1 MNKREKDAI
10 KIGEAFD
17 KINDPE
23 EKWTVLV
30 MLLTGFLIEEIK
42 EDHYETCLKDIM
54 QDTLDTVKE
63 AETKSLEDIE
73 PEGNA

>member
-10 KIGEAFD
+10 KIGEAFY

-42 EDHYETCLKDIM
+42 EDHYEICLKDIM
-54 QDTLDTVKE
+54 QDTLDTVIE
-63 AETKSLEDIE
+63 AKAKSLEDIE